1 MGVRENRE
9 LVLRLYREGYPK
21 GPRGLGRF
29 FAPEYV
35 DHSGW
40 NDLEGLKATL
50 HAFHEA
56 YPSARWH
63 IDDVIA
69 EGERVVVRSKI
80 TVPAATGIM
89 KTVESFALF
98 RLSRGRIVEHWSHGD
113 SLF

>member
-9 LVLRLYREGYPK
+9 LVLRLYKEGYQKGPK
-21 GPRGLGRF
+21 GLERF

-40 NDLEGLKATL
+40 HDLKGLKTTL
-50 HAFHEA
+50 LAFRKA

-63 IDDVIA
+63 VDDVIA

-98 RLSRGRIVEHWSHGD
+98 RLSRGRIVEHWSYGD
-113 SLF
+113 ALF